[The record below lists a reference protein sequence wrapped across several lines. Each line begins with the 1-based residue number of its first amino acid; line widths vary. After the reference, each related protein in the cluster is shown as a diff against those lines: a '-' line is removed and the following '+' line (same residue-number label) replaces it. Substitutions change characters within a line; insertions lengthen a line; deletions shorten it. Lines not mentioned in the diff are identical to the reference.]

1 MPEAIAVCQQILQ
14 AQPTS
19 ADALNTLAILQ
30 QFNGSLSEARDTLL
44 RAITFHPQI
53 PEFHYNL
60 ANVHRDL
67 GDFDTAISSYR
78 QALSLRPDFRPA
90 MNNLANA
97 LKETGDIPGAKA
109 LFERTLCVHREPR
122 IASNLLYLCYFDPE
136 ATPQRI
142 FQQHAE
148 WNRIYAQPV
157 VGSHLGFPNDRSADR
172 MLRVGYVS
180 PDFRNHPVARF
191 LLPLLTEHDRARF
204 QVFCYSDVWRPDSMT
219 RRIQALAN
227 GWRDTTRL
235 SDDQVAQLV
244 RQDRIDILVDLT
256 MHMDGNRML
265 VFARK
270 PAPVQVTYLAYA
282 GTTGLTTID
291 YRLSDAY
298 LDPPSPSGSEESV
311 YSEKTLRLDS
321 YWCYAPPPETPA
333 VGPLPALTTGHMT
346 FGCLNNFS
354 KINPSILET
363 WRALLASVANS
374 RLILSAHQGSHRRR
388 VQDFLSQAGVSPDR
402 LEFHGVLPFAEYLD
416 LYNRIDIALDPF
428 PYPGGTTSF
437 DALYMGVPV
446 ITLPGHTAVSR
457 AGVSILEHLGLPE
470 FIARSSADYTALT
483 SRLAADTGKL
493 AGLRRSLRSR
503 LLSSTLTDARLFTR
517 SVESAFRNAW
527 VVWCGK

>member
-1 MPEAIAVCQQILQ
+1 
-14 AQPTS
+14 
-19 ADALNTLAILQ
+19 
-30 QFNGSLSEARDTLL
+30 
-44 RAITFHPQI
+44 
-53 PEFHYNL
+53 
-60 ANVHRDL
+60 
-67 GDFDTAISSYR
+67 
-78 QALSLRPDFRPA
+78 
-90 MNNLANA
+90 
-97 LKETGDIPGAKA
+97 
-109 LFERTLCVHREPR
+109 
-122 IASNLLYLCYFDPE
+122 
-136 ATPQRI
+136 
-142 FQQHAE
+142 
-148 WNRIYAQPV
+148 
-157 VGSHLGFPNDRSADR
+157 
-172 MLRVGYVS
+172 
-180 PDFRNHPVARF
+180 
-191 LLPLLTEHDRARF
+191 
-204 QVFCYSDVWRPDSMT
+204 
-219 RRIQALAN
+219 
-227 GWRDTTRL
+227 
-235 SDDQVAQLV
+235 
-244 RQDRIDILVDLT
+244 
-256 MHMDGNRML
+256 
-265 VFARK
+265 
-270 PAPVQVTYLAYA
+270 
-282 GTTGLTTID
+282 
-291 YRLSDAY
+291 
-298 LDPPSPSGSEESV
+298 
-311 YSEKTLRLDS
+311 
-321 YWCYAPPPETPA
+321 
-333 VGPLPALTTGHMT
+333 MT

-493 AGLRRSLRSR
+493 AGLRGSLRSR